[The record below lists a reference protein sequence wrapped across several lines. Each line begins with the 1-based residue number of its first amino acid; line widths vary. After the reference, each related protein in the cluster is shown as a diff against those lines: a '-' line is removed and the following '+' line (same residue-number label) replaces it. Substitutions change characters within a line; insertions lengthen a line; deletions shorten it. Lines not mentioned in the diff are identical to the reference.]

1 MNNVMLIIN
10 CFLYVFS
17 LTEYLI
23 GIKYINNE
31 YNYKNFWFI
40 NLLNIIL
47 IPCYLILLK
56 KENIKKYLLKE
67 NLKIL
72 LYPIITGILYTIE
85 SIFLYYAID
94 NLPLGFY
101 VILRS
106 SFIIFNIPLFKFLIK
121 KKISNIYICSCILL
135 ILSYILIIKDY
146 TDADN
151 KNDVIKYITAIFFCS
166 LINSIYNNLIE
177 FSIKNNNLLSI
188 IEYQV
193 IFQFTYFIIIFIPSI
208 YYTVSNPPPLNS
220 ITIFIYSLI
229 SLGLQMYMYNKIF
242 ILNNNN
248 SFLSSNILLGGFD
261 LIRRII
267 LLLFAFLFFNEKL
280 NIYVSL
286 SLVFFSISSF
296 LLIYEY
302 FKKNDIT
309 NHIELEE
316 EKVEI

>member
-1 MNNVMLIIN
+1 MLIIN

-23 GIKYINNE
+23 GIKYINIE

-146 TDADN
+146 TDTDN

-188 IEYQV
+188 IEYQI

-208 YYTVSNPPPLNS
+208 YYTVSNSPPIN
-220 ITIFIYSLI
+220 IKTFFIYTLI
-229 SLGLQMYMYNKIF
+229 SIGLQMYMYNKIF

-261 LIRRII
+261 LLRRII

-280 NIYVSL
+280 NIYVNL
-286 SLVFFSISSF
+286 SLVFFSISSL

-302 FKKNDIT
+302 LKKNDIT

>member
-1 MNNVMLIIN
+1 MNNIMLIIN

-23 GIKYINNE
+23 GIKYINIE

-146 TDADN
+146 TDTDN

-188 IEYQV
+188 IEYQI

-208 YYTVSNPPPLNS
+208 YYTVSNSPPIN
-220 ITIFIYSLI
+220 IKTFFIYTLI
-229 SLGLQMYMYNKIF
+229 SIGLQMYMYNKIF

-261 LIRRII
+261 LLRRII

-280 NIYVSL
+280 NIYVNL
-286 SLVFFSISSF
+286 SLVFFSISSL

-302 FKKNDIT
+302 LKKNDIT

>member
-1 MNNVMLIIN
+1 MNNIMLIIN

-101 VILRS
+101 IILRS

-146 TDADN
+146 TDTDN

-188 IEYQV
+188 IEYQI

-208 YYTVSNPPPLNS
+208 YYTVLNS
-220 ITIFIYSLI
+220 PPINIKTFFIYTLI
-229 SLGLQMYMYNKIF
+229 SIGLQMYMYNKIF

-261 LIRRII
+261 LLRRII

-280 NIYVSL
+280 NIYVNL
-286 SLVFFSISSF
+286 SLVFFSISSL

-302 FKKNDIT
+302 FKKNDIN